1 MTDIVERL
9 RDTNRPD
16 AMLMSYQLRREAA
29 DEIERL
35 RADRNDY
42 QARVIPA
49 ETEVVRLE
57 AQIME
62 AVRLARVSSMS
73 ADDIAAALQP
83 SGQTLPKPGR
93 NDGGEPCGEC
103 HLQPGETCDI
113 CGAAQPSG
121 QTRADGWQTMESAPR
136 DFVTDVDIWA
146 RGQRY
151 TDCLWM
157 RPTYGSK
164 EYTWCHYAYD
174 DCNGHVFEVV
184 RDPEFWMPLPD
195 APSALAAQEKQ
206 L

>member
-1 MTDIVERL
+1 MSDIVERL
-9 RDTNRPD
+9 RDWAGNYEEGSFDTEE
-16 AMLMSYQLRREAA
+16 MLMREAA

-35 RADRNDY
+35 RALS
-42 QARVIPA
+42 QPEGKA
-49 ETEVVRLE
+49 
-57 AQIME
+57 E
-62 AVRLARVSSMS
+62 AVISGRQIDAARNKLIELRNTVVPRSVMAEVLRS
-73 ADDIAAALQP
+73 AL
-83 SGQTLPKPGR
+83 
-93 NDGGEPCGEC
+93 
-103 HLQPGETCDI
+103 
-113 CGAAQPSG
+113 QPSG

-195 APSALAAQEKQ
+195 APSALAAQKKQ
-206 L
+206 PTGMWPDWGDRPDGFDGPGGAE